1 MSAQQLDNND
11 IVMGQMVRVANQEKK
26 FNEN

>member
-1 MSAQQLDNND
+1 MSAKQIDDKD